1 MCLQRSA
8 EETWNDPRT
17 GSEVGWRRIVEG
29 LRKLGH
35 HVAVYAHDEQRRWHG
50 AVDSAKAG
58 WDKEYPKPPDAT
70 ISINEPDSL
79 RGCGGV
85 HICMFWLNEFT
96 FCKEGFDQHVDVY
109 CSPSKSHLA
118 QVLGRWKAQ
127 SPGKWVVNELGCDAN
142 PTAAASVSG
151 GTADASNARVPG
163 RVVYC
168 SSPDRGLH
176 RVLEGWPA
184 VKRAATHAELRIFYR
199 VAEWIRGFDVTPYH
213 PPIERLRTR
222 ALYIEEALARMS
234 GPEWGITV
242 VDSVPHEQVLAEMA
256 QAELLLHPCETTSW
270 SEGFSVTCL
279 DACSR
284 GCVPVVSDCD
294 ALGEIYAD
302 LDPIPVG
309 NWGDWRDRVVR
320 LLTNPAE
327 RAQYA
332 EKATALAARLTW
344 DAHVKRLDEVIRA
357 HCT

>member
-1 MCLQRSA
+1 MRIAVTYGPMCLQRSA
-8 EETWNDPRT
+8 GETWNDPRT
-17 GSEVGWRRIVEG
+17 GSEIGWVRIVEG

-35 HVAVYAHDEQRRWHG
+35 VVAANDRVP
-50 AVDSAKAG
+50 VDSSMR
-58 WDKEYPKPPDAT
+58 YDAV

-79 RGCGGV
+79 RQFAGMTTWGGGV
-85 HICMFWLNEFT
+85 RVCMFWLNEFT

-127 SPGKWVVNELGCDAN
+127 SPGKWVVNELGCD
-142 PTAAASVSG
+142 
-151 GTADASNARVPG
+151 DELARGEPVGPVAG
-163 RVVYC
+163 RTVYC

-176 RVLEGWPA
+176 RVLESWPHIKA
-184 VKRAATHAELRIFYR
+184 LAPHATLRIFYR
-199 VAEWIRGFDVTPYH
+199 VAEWIRGFEQTPYH

-344 DAHVKRLDEVIRA
+344 DAHVKRLDEVIRGRIE
-357 HCT
+357 